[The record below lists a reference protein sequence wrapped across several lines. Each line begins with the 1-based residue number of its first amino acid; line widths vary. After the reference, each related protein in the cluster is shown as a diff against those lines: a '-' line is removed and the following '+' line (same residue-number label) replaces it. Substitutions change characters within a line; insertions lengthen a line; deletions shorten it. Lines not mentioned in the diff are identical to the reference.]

1 MRCMAAMRRARRNE
15 LTQGQQRWRSTAGS
29 IGRVAAR
36 IARQYIRR
44 TGRYLQ
50 LRSRRVARSAT
61 APPMT
66 ARLPAVTRLA
76 RVAAAAMLLAA
87 AGAQAQTLP
96 TPQPAPTEAQQVEKL
111 LRDGQPAQALA
122 RADAQLAKSPRNVQ
136 LRFLRAVALADLGR
150 APDAAAAL
158 EAMTQEFPELP
169 EPYNNLAVLQA
180 ATGQYERARTLL
192 LRAIEVAP
200 NYVTARE
207 NLGDLHLAI
216 AADTYAR
223 ALALDPENAAL
234 KAKLA
239 AARDAAGRLKAAR

>member
-1 MRCMAAMRRARRNE
+1 MISSFVAVPCLARAA
-15 LTQGQQRWRSTAGS
+15 
-29 IGRVAAR
+29 VAA
-36 IARQYIRR
+36 
-44 TGRYLQ
+44 L
-50 LRSRRVARSAT
+50 
-61 APPMT
+61 
-66 ARLPAVTRLA
+66 
-76 RVAAAAMLLAA
+76 LLAA
-87 AGAQAQTLP
+87 AGAQAQSLP
-96 TPQPAPTEAQQVEKL
+96 TAQPAPTEAQQVEKL
-111 LRDGQPAQALA
+111 LRDGQPALALA
-122 RADAQLAKSPRNVQ
+122 RADAQLVRNPRNVQ
-136 LRFLRAVALADLGR
+136 LRFLRAVALGDLGR
-150 APDAAAAL
+150 TADAAAAL

-180 ATGQYERARTLL
+180 AAGQYERARVLL

-239 AARDAAGRLKAAR
+239 AARDAAGKLKAAR